1 MNFLQ
6 YIRLHIKTRIT
17 QIAHYNTF
25 HPLRY
30 THSRYAKFCLQMY
43 RNNSIREKL
52 AYFLRKIQTSRA
64 NNSRSLRIQNAKF
77 IFT

>member
-6 YIRLHIKTRIT
+6 YIPPHKKTRIT

-30 THSRYAKFCLQMY
+30 AHSRHAKCLFQIY

-64 NNSRSLRIQNAKF
+64 NNSRSLRIQNTKF